1 MGPFGLITSKFG
13 SMPKAVQVITYL
25 IFVCL
30 VVYLYLSPRV
40 ITGQIVATT
49 ENGGFVPYRGIKIQT
64 HVQGHL
70 LKFRTNEF
78 GYWTIPVVNRLPD
91 DVTIQVFHEDDKS
104 WVPVTLKGWDVWTK
118 NFRIEILPDKP
129 LFKLQLAQAS
139 AHDAD
144 RPTQGRGLI
153 ISTAHAG
160 ALIDKSTYDRRLRR
174 ARPVAPTT
182 STPRRRPPIATSTT
196 RSSRSMTGRTRT
208 LAGIRSPALNNISA
222 KVSQTTARVLGRNP
236 ATIPL
241 AFRLDRRNGVS
252 YVQRIQVIQDLE
264 KLFAVKIPD
273 EHWRRLVTIDEIAR
287 YIFERQQLAKSFPQ
301 IKKYQKQNDWPRIQQ
316 SIPTDK
322 KPVFINPR

>member
-1 MGPFGLITSKFG
+1 
-13 SMPKAVQVITYL
+13 MPKIVQVITYL

-30 VVYLYLSPRV
+30 VVYLYLSPRI
-40 ITGQIVATT
+40 ITGQIVAMT
-49 ENGGFVPYRGIKIQT
+49 ENGGFVPYRGIQIQT

-104 WVPVTLKGWDVWTK
+104 WVPVTLHGWDVWTK
-118 NFRIEILPDKP
+118 TFRIEILPEKP

-144 RPTQGRGLI
+144 QSTQVPGLI
-153 ISTAHAG
+153 IATAHAG

-174 ARPVAPTT
+174 ARPVAPSLPTT
-182 STPRRRPPIATSTT
+182 TGRPPIATPTT
-196 RSSRSMTGRTRT
+196 PSSRTTTGRTRT
-208 LAGIRSPALNNISA
+208 FTGIRSPALNDITA
-222 KVSQTTARVLGRNP
+222 KVSQTAARVLGQNP
-236 ATIPL
+236 ATITL
-241 AFRLDRRNGVS
+241 AYRLDRRNGVS
-252 YVQRIQVIQDLE
+252 YVQRIQIIQNLE
-264 KLFAVKIPD
+264 KLFGMKIPD
-273 EHWRRLVTIDEIAR
+273 EHWRRMVTIGEIAR
-287 YIFERQQLAKSFPQ
+287 YVFERQQLAKSFPQ

-322 KPVFINPR
+322 KPVFINRR